1 MPPSKNIV
9 TEIIDIGDDTT
20 ANQRRLRIG
29 TGNDLALY
37 HYASNSHIEN
47 LTGNLIIENTQNDG
61 KVQIKLGTTTANTDF
76 EIVKSDGTPVFNVDG
91 AGGVSIPGSLTTGTH
106 VDNTQIKDLIIELGN
121 GRTGDPSDDAPAQ
134 NPTGDCGIVM
144 IRGDTG
150 FNNAFMGFD
159 DSEDKFIMGTGE
171 FTGASSGD
179 LTITPG
185 TLQVAGIEGPSALTL
200 TSTSGTMT
208 LNGTGRLIDVNC
220 TDIDI
225 DATNDISLD
234 AGAASNFTT
243 TAGAL
248 TLDGASGVNIQ
259 GNASEI
265 DITTSG
271 ALDLN
276 SGVFTLNCS
285 TSTIT
290 STDTTSLSMAANSA
304 AAKTLTIDASNSG
317 AGIAS
322 INIGTT
328 SGTAIS
334 IGHTTSETTVNDDLT
349 VTGTLDVTG
358 DTSVSTFDSS
368 GATSLATGGGVVNI
382 ASTGVMTTVKGTLN
396 VDEAVTLDT
405 TLDVTGT
412 VTANGGIESK
422 NGASGSGFIDLYE
435 DSDNDGT
442 NKIRIIAPAAVT
454 SNITLTLPDG
464 AGSADQVL
472 TTNGS
477 GVLSWATASS
487 NIDELTDGK
496 SGGANFTNSM
506 ILGHETTGTL
516 DAAERNTAV
525 GIASMDA
532 ITSGDD
538 NVCVGHDAGG
548 LIDSGSKNTCIGS
561 SAGDALTT
569 GSNNT
574 IIGYDAAASAVG
586 ANNEITLGDGNIDTI
601 RSGATTIASLSDR
614 RDKTNIVNSNYGLNF
629 IEKLRPVEF
638 TWKRRILNKSD
649 ENNSHN
655 GKNRLG
661 FIAQELQEAMPNKEN
676 DILDLVYESNP
687 ERLEVKQGNL
697 VPILVKAIQELQA
710 QVKTLQTAFD
720 AIKN

>member
-1 MPPSKNIV
+1 MV
-9 TEIIDIGDDTT
+9 
-20 ANQRRLRIG
+20 AN
-29 TGNDLALY
+29 
-37 HYASNSHIEN
+37 
-47 LTGNLIIENTQNDG
+47 
-61 KVQIKLGTTTANTDF
+61 
-76 EIVKSDGTPVFNVDG
+76 
-91 AGGVSIPGSLTTGTH
+91 
-106 VDNTQIKDLIIELGN
+106 
-121 GRTGDPSDDAPAQ
+121 
-134 NPTGDCGIVM
+134 
-144 IRGDTG
+144 
-150 FNNAFMGFD
+150 
-159 DSEDKFIMGTGE
+159 
-171 FTGASSGD
+171 SGD
-179 LTITPG
+179 
-185 TLQVAGIEGPSALTL
+185 
-200 TSTSGTMT
+200 
-208 LNGTGRLIDVNC
+208 
-220 TDIDI
+220 
-225 DATNDISLD
+225 
-234 AGAASNFTT
+234 
-243 TAGAL
+243 
-248 TLDGASGVNIQ
+248 
-259 GNASEI
+259 
-265 DITTSG
+265 
-271 ALDLN
+271 
-276 SGVFTLNCS
+276 
-285 TSTIT
+285 
-290 STDTTSLSMAANSA
+290 
-304 AAKTLTIDASNSG
+304 AKTLTIDASNSG
-317 AGIAS
+317 AGTAS

-328 SGTAIS
+328 ESTAIN
-334 IGHTTSETTVNDDLT
+334 IGHTTSETTVNDNLT

-516 DAAERNTAV
+516 NAAERNTAV

-548 LIDSGSKNTCIGS
+548 LIDSGSQNTCIGS

>member
-1 MPPSKNIV
+1 
-9 TEIIDIGDDTT
+9 
-20 ANQRRLRIG
+20 
-29 TGNDLALY
+29 
-37 HYASNSHIEN
+37 
-47 LTGNLIIENTQNDG
+47 
-61 KVQIKLGTTTANTDF
+61 
-76 EIVKSDGTPVFNVDG
+76 
-91 AGGVSIPGSLTTGTH
+91 
-106 VDNTQIKDLIIELGN
+106 
-121 GRTGDPSDDAPAQ
+121 
-134 NPTGDCGIVM
+134 
-144 IRGDTG
+144 
-150 FNNAFMGFD
+150 
-159 DSEDKFIMGTGE
+159 
-171 FTGASSGD
+171 
-179 LTITPG
+179 
-185 TLQVAGIEGPSALTL
+185 
-200 TSTSGTMT
+200 
-208 LNGTGRLIDVNC
+208 
-220 TDIDI
+220 
-225 DATNDISLD
+225 
-234 AGAASNFTT
+234 
-243 TAGAL
+243 
-248 TLDGASGVNIQ
+248 
-259 GNASEI
+259 
-265 DITTSG
+265 
-271 ALDLN
+271 
-276 SGVFTLNCS
+276 
-285 TSTIT
+285 
-290 STDTTSLSMAANSA
+290 
-304 AAKTLTIDASNSG
+304 
-317 AGIAS
+317 
-322 INIGTT
+322 
-328 SGTAIS
+328 
-334 IGHTTSETTVNDDLT
+334 
-349 VTGTLDVTG
+349 
-358 DTSVSTFDSS
+358 
-368 GATSLATGGGVVNI
+368 LATGGGVVNI

-464 AGSADQVL
+464 AGSANQVL